1 MITEKTLTVKEQVAE
16 DGYLIKVSNDLFVE
30 KITFAATQEG
40 FEEVKIEEVPE
51 ELRPGDIYV
60 SPEISKTEN
69 NLENNL

>member
-1 MITEKTLTVKEQVAE
+1 MITEKTLLVKEQVAE
-16 DGYLIKVSNDLFVE
+16 DGYLIKVSNDLYVE